1 MELGEGVAWGLGNLM
16 SSPGT
21 RNHGSETSSF
31 SITWTYVRNA
41 IPRRTASDS
50 LGVGP
55 RHVCCDSPPLGTGI
69 QALVAGS
76 G

>member
-1 MELGEGVAWGLGNLM
+1 MVLRPAALASLGHMLEM
-16 SSPGT
+16 
-21 RNHGSETSSF
+21 H
-31 SITWTYVRNA
+31 
-41 IPRRTASDS
+41 IPRRTASDP